1 MEWHFKDGFPIY
13 SQIVDQM
20 KIRIASG
27 TFDPGQK
34 LPSVRDLAID
44 AGVNPNTMQKALAEL
59 ERENLVY
66 AVRTSGRFITEE
78 ASILEQLKQTLG
90 IGYIKELF
98 ENLEHLGMTRQEII
112 NAVTNYRKE
121 D

>member
-1 MEWHFKDGFPIY
+1 MEWQFKEGFPIY

-27 TFDPGQK
+27 AFDPGQK

-66 AVRTSGRFITEE
+66 AHRTSGRFITEK
-78 ASILEQLKQTLG
+78 ASTLKNLKHTLS
-90 IGYIKELF
+90 IRYIEELF
-98 ENLEHLGMTRQEII
+98 RSLERLGLTRQEII
-112 NAVTNYRKE
+112 DAVTTFRKE